1 MRMDW
6 LPVSAA
12 LLLTGALAL
21 CLGSFL
27 LPSSEGT
34 QDTLGIV
41 QDQGGQWLTVAVILF
56 IASVCLT
63 LGLPTILTMFERRG
77 RTLGMISGIVLEI
90 GFIGT
95 AGFAMLMVFFRA
107 LVVADALRENGL
119 EDATSEAGLTAF
131 LYVWIV
137 GLYLGELLLGIA
149 LLRARSTPRWVPIAL
164 ILHALSFPLA
174 SLLPD
179 YLGKAMVLLLVVGF
193 AGIAVQATS
202 PANRRRLA

>member
-1 MRMDW
+1 MDW

-21 CLGSFL
+21 CLGVVL
-27 LPSSEGT
+27 LPSSDDAT
-34 QDTLGIV
+34 DTLNIV

-63 LGLPTILTMFERRG
+63 LGLPTILTLFVRRG
-77 RTLGMISGIVLEI
+77 RSLGLISAIVLEV

-107 LVVADALRENGL
+107 LVVSDALRDNGL
-119 EDATSEAGLTAF
+119 NDAASEAGLTAF
-131 LYVWIV
+131 LYVWIA

-149 LLRARSTPRWVPIAL
+149 LLRAKTTPRWVPLAL
-164 ILHALSFPLA
+164 VLHALSFTVSSFLPE
-174 SLLPD
+174 LL
-179 YLGKAMVLLLVVGF
+179 GNAMILLLVAGY
-193 AGIAVQATS
+193 AGIAIQATS
-202 PANRRRLA
+202 PASRRRFI